1 MARIRISVGS
11 TTMTLATIISLS
23 YWRVHSFL
31 LLCEKQTS
39 RITTIRNGI
48 YQGTGTGTLSFAQ
61 STRWSEITRI
71 PLSSTR
77 ICRNMSN
84 AASHSYLKSNND
96 KILSSDDRLF
106 LARALEIS
114 KFGLHKTFPNPAVGC
129 VIVRQ
134 DTGDVVGEGF
144 HPRAGCPHAE
154 VFALLEAAGH
164 VTSGVEAAKSVM
176 EGDVLEKDDN
186 GLQRIIDVYT
196 GIGTTQNDDDDNR
209 QGPQKLFSD
218 IFVDVPITAY
228 VTLEPCCHYGRTP
241 PCASSLALAK
251 VDRVVVGFRD
261 PNPRVDGGGCKVLQD
276 AGIDVDMAN
285 DEGCARIVD
294 AFVKRILPKDYDDQS
309 YAHMTGRHRR
319 ILRQIAGRKKNDK
332 TLQEVSWSAK
342 AKNEVATDDLEL
354 PAEWMEHLDAVLWK
368 EEIVNL
374 RLNRAVQKKKLAKQ
388 LGERVAKQLGAHVAQ
403 AVGHT
408 VLLYRPGIPKVLDL
422 NALTKDDDNIDDT

>member
-1 MARIRISVGS
+1 
-11 TTMTLATIISLS
+11 
-23 YWRVHSFL
+23 
-31 LLCEKQTS
+31 
-39 RITTIRNGI
+39 
-48 YQGTGTGTLSFAQ
+48 
-61 STRWSEITRI
+61 
-71 PLSSTR
+71 
-77 ICRNMSN
+77 MSN

-176 EGDVLEKDDN
+176 ERDVLEKDNN

-388 LGERVAKQLGAHVAQ
+388 LGERIAKQLGAHVAQ